1 MYYNIETNVFVGDP
15 EYAEDKAIELE
26 SNLRTIL
33 DNPESIQSNM
43 GVFDS
48 DTDGLINEIL
58 EWLDTQRNVIAL
70 QHDFDEDKIEEDY
83 NVLLNSLRFAY
94 IDVTENEETIDI
106 EIGGEC
112 PLEYL

>member
-1 MYYNIETNVFVGDP
+1 MYYKIETNVFIGDP
-15 EYAEDKAIELE
+15 EYAEEKAIELE

-58 EWLDTQRNVIAL
+58 EWLDIQRNVIAL
-70 QHDFDEDKIEEDY
+70 QHDFNDVKIEEDY
-83 NVLLNSLRFAY
+83 KVLLDSLKFAY
-94 IDVTENEETIDI
+94 IDVVENEETIDI

-112 PLEYL
+112 LLEYL

>member
-1 MYYNIETNVFVGDP
+1 MKYKIETNVYIDDP
-15 EYAEDKAIELE
+15 EYAVEKAVELE
-26 SNLRTIL
+26 ANLRTIL

-58 EWLDTQRNVIAL
+58 EWLDTQRNVMAL
-70 QHDFDEDKIEEDY
+70 RYDFDEDKIEEDY
-83 NVLLNSLRFAY
+83 KVLLDSLRFAY
-94 IDVTENEETIDI
+94 IDVVKNEDTIDI

-112 PLEYL
+112 RLEYL